1 MRFITLEG
9 IDGSGKSTQ
18 AKFLEEYLLERG
30 RRVVLT
36 EEPGWGKL
44 GKIVKKTIL
53 KRRDIDLDPYA
64 ELCLFCADRAQ
75 HVRDFIMPNLK
86 EGVTVVCDRYY
97 DSTVAYQGFGRGL
110 DLDLVSRMAEASTL
124 GIKPDMTFFLSFPPE
139 KALSRLRER
148 EKNSEKSDKIDEEP
162 LEVHGRIAEG
172 YAKISERNPSR
183 IKLIDASLS
192 CGEVRRQI
200 ESHLG

>member
-1 MRFITLEG
+1 MRFFTLEG
-9 IDGSGKSTQ
+9 MDGSGKSTQ
-18 AKFLEEYLLERG
+18 AELLVRYLRGKG

-36 EEPGWGKL
+36 REPGCGKL
-44 GKIVKKTIL
+44 GEIIRDAIL
-53 KRRDIDLDPYA
+53 ERRDIELEPYA

-75 HVRDFIMPNLK
+75 HVRDFIMPNLE

-124 GIKPDMTFFLSFPPE
+124 GIKPDMTFFLSLPPE

-183 IKLIDASLS
+183 IKLIDAATAPEDVHRLI
-192 CGEVRRQI
+192 V
-200 ESHLG
+200 SHLG